1 MAMTVLILQFTGT
14 VKSNYVSTRTRR
26 VKGMEKVSF
35 RILVLHFSSLHL
47 LKEVLVLIQKQS
59 LAGLYWIKMLY
70 FDHFITDSRL
80 KYT

>member
-1 MAMTVLILQFTGT
+1 
-14 VKSNYVSTRTRR
+14 
-26 VKGMEKVSF
+26 MEKVSF

>member
-1 MAMTVLILQFTGT
+1 M
-14 VKSNYVSTRTRR
+14 
-26 VKGMEKVSF
+26 KGMEKVSF

>member
-1 MAMTVLILQFTGT
+1 MQAQEQ
-14 VKSNYVSTRTRR
+14 
-26 VKGMEKVSF
+26 VKGMEKASF

-47 LKEVLVLIQKQS
+47 LKEILVLIQKQS

-70 FDHFITDSRL
+70 FDHFIIDSRL